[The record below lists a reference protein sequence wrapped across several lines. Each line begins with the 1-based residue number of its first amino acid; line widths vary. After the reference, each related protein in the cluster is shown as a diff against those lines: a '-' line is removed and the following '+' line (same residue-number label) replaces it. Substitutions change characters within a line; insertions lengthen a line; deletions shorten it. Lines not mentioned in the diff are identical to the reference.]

1 MSRILSAFSQSYA
14 EARPKFLATCDALGL
29 DVEQHTHPL
38 LGRDGETLSMDVVR
52 QGPHDAKRLLI
63 LSSACHGVEGFA
75 GSGIQIAL
83 LNDARWRDAVEASG
97 VAVLYI
103 HALNPYGFSWWRRVT
118 QENVDLNRNFHD
130 FSRPLPRNEAYDEL
144 HAWLL
149 PQDWPPSPEVEAALQ
164 AYIERHGPM
173 AFQAAVSQGQ
183 HTHEDGLYYGGRNP
197 TWSNLTLRRVLREQG
212 RHATDIAW
220 IDLHTGL
227 GPCGHGE
234 RIFASRN
241 DAVELER
248 ARRWWGTEVTSIYDG
263 SSSSAELTG
272 MMWLAIF
279 DECPQARYTG
289 IALEYGTRPVLDV
302 LNALRAEHWL
312 ENHPEVND
320 ARRAAIKQQ
329 LRDAFYVDTEVW
341 KERLVAQALDAGLQ
355 ALQGLSGAR

>member
-1 MSRILSAFSQSYA
+1 MSLIPDAFSQSYA
-14 EARPKFLATCDALGL
+14 EARAKFLGTCEALGL
-29 DVEQHTHPL
+29 DVEHHVHPL
-38 LGRDGETLSMDVVR
+38 MGRDGEQLAMDVVR
-52 QGPHDAKRLLI
+52 QGPRDARRLLI

-75 GSGIQIAL
+75 GSGIQVAL
-83 LNDARWRDAVEASG
+83 LNDVRWREAVAASG

-130 FSRPLPRNEAYDEL
+130 FSRPLPRNDAYDEI
-144 HAWLL
+144 HAWVL
-149 PQDWPPSPEVEAALQ
+149 PQDWPPSPEVEAAIHG
-164 AYIERHGPM
+164 YIERHGPM

-197 TWSNLTLRRVLREQG
+197 TWSNVTLRQVLRDHG

-248 ARRWWGTEVTSIYDG
+248 ARQWWGPDVTSIYDG

-272 MMWLAIF
+272 MMWLSIF

-289 IALEYGTRPVLDV
+289 IALEYGTVPVLEV
-302 LNALRAEHWL
+302 LGALRAEHWL
-312 ENHPEVND
+312 ENHPEVDD
-320 ARRAAIKQQ
+320 ARRTAIKQQ
-329 LRDAFYVDTEVW
+329 LRDAFYVDTDAW
-341 KERLVAQALDAGLQ
+341 KEQLVAQAYEAGLQ
-355 ALQGLSGAR
+355 ALQGLRSAR